1 VTWAGSNDRMRRG
14 SYTDKEDVYQKSQP
28 TLHLRAFKEVARK
41 DTHLFIFKSLLQ
53 SSNIRKVALF
63 DRRGHMFQA
72 LLKQQ
77 RKLEQSV
84 RLSCPSSD
92 LPVMEDGIAQT

>member
-1 VTWAGSNDRMRRG
+1 MLI
-14 SYTDKEDVYQKSQP
+14 KKSQP
-28 TLHLRAFKEVARK
+28 ILHLRTCKEVAK
-41 DTHLFIFKSLLQ
+41 EDTLLFIFKSLLP
-53 SSNIRKVALF
+53 SSNMRKVALF

-92 LPVMEDGIAQT
+92 LPVVE